1 MKILIIEVKDKFL
14 TIEEIKLLYP
24 DQWVLM
30 RLDEE
35 MRDLNHEIERGEVLL
50 HGKDRLELAYKGGE
64 LPKGYLKTLYF
75 TGERTRKRILSMTGV
90 MPSGKSII

>member
-1 MKILIIEVKDKFL
+1 MRIQQVERNSNVVVKKG
-14 TIEEIKLLYP
+14 
-24 DQWVLM
+24 
-30 RLDEE
+30 
-35 MRDLNHEIERGEVLL
+35 NVLL